1 MYKDKAIDTVKKD
14 EDGNIIKIRN
24 DFEKR
29 VFTVNRSYRDPF
41 TVNAFKVRND
51 FDETQKIFN
60 SLRKKLRREGTEF
73 FAKDVTHCIK
83 GLYSQRSDPAKHL
96 IMFSGG
102 YDSLSLALRYL
113 EKGESVMLF
122 SLIFDPEMTPFVA
135 LQGLILNHLYPNLV
149 KGVHFIGNEQFA
161 DCSIE
166 HTVGMVQQ
174 SITAFFAGRIKNEIL
189 EAAETFDCAYCMNDD
204 ALSYEKELKAIYEN
218 HINSR
223 IYGPSKFPELTFP
236 LKKKKHIDNVHF
248 INEVQENKGVIFP
261 VNSLESCDLCID
273 YFVVKK
279 SLYMLMRKNCDFEL
293 HKDNKEGGF
302 DFGGYIF
309 RLDNINLKEDDP
321 LTKSGIRSYFIGDT
335 DSTERKRNK
344 KKAIQIISDIR
355 KYSILTSEEILN
367 ALKIGEAEY
376 EKLEKEGLKCCEEKA
391 EDIKASE
398 VEEK

>member
-1 MYKDKAIDTVKKD
+1 MYKDKATDTVKKD
-14 EDGNIIKIRN
+14 ENGNIIKIRN

-73 FAKDVTHCIK
+73 FAKDVTRYIK
-83 GLYSQRSDPAKHL
+83 GLYNQRSDPAKHL

-122 SLIFDPEMTPFVA
+122 SLIFDPDMTPFVA
-135 LQGLILNHLYPNLV
+135 LQGLILNHLYPSLV

-161 DCSIE
+161 DCNIE

-189 EAAETFDCAYCMNDD
+189 EEAETFDCAYCMNDD

-248 INEVQENKGVIFP
+248 VNEVQESKGVIFP

-344 KKAIQIISDIR
+344 EKATQIISDIR

-398 VEEK
+398 VEER

>member
-1 MYKDKAIDTVKKD
+1 MYKDKAVDTVKRD
-14 EDGNIIKIRN
+14 EEGNIIKIRN

-29 VFTVNRSYRDPF
+29 VFTVSRSYRDPF

-60 SLRKKLRREGTEF
+60 GLRKRLRREGTEF
-73 FAKDVTHCIK
+73 FAKDVTLCIR
-83 GLYSQRSDPAKHL
+83 GLYSQKSDPAKHL

-135 LQGLILNHLYPNLV
+135 LQGLILNYLYPNLV
-149 KGVHFIGNEQFA
+149 KGVHFLGNEQFA

-189 EAAETFDCAYCMNDD
+189 ENAETFDCAYCMNDD

-248 INEVQENKGVIFP
+248 VNEVQENKGVIFP
-261 VNSLESCDLCID
+261 VSSLESCDLCID

-279 SLYMLMRKNCDFEL
+279 SLYMMMRKNCDFEI

-309 RLDNINLKEDDP
+309 RIDNIDLREDDP
-321 LTKSGIRSYFIGDT
+321 LTKSGIQRYFIGDT
-335 DSTERKRNK
+335 DDTEHKRNK
-344 KKAIQIISDIR
+344 KKAAQIVSDIR

-367 ALKIGEAEY
+367 ALKVGEAES
-376 EKLEKEGLKCCEEKA
+376 EELEKSGLKCCAEAA
-391 EDIKASE
+391 EDKASE
-398 VEEK
+398 VEER